1 MLGARGNAIVPLA
14 MFSWVPLVLWAFS
27 RFDPKKA
34 AAGAFVLGWMFLP
47 EAAFKL
53 PGLPDYTKMTASCV
67 GVMLGAFIYD
77 RKNLLS
83 VRLSIVDIPMILW
96 CTCPML
102 SSLANGLGAYD
113 GFSESMYQTITW
125 GLPYFMA
132 KIYFSD
138 REGLTILA
146 MAIFIGGIIYI
157 PFCFIEMAISPQL
170 HRMTYGFSQANI
182 LQSMRAG
189 GFRPVVYMQHGLMV
203 ASWMV
208 SATFIGIWF
217 YYAKILP
224 KKLLIIPT
232 KLFIPALL
240 VTTLL
245 MKSTGALGLFIL
257 GMIAL
262 FSAQKTKAPIII
274 LIMLC
279 VPPAYMYTRTTGI
292 WSGKNLSSWVEE
304 KFSAERAQ
312 SLQFRFDNEYL
323 LIDKAMEGSFFGWG
337 GWGRSRVYDD
347 DGRDITITDGLWIIA
362 LGTRGIYGTFF
373 LTLTVVLPMLLLLV
387 KIPPGKWNEPEY
399 AAASV
404 FAVLLTVYMID
415 NLLNAMVNPIF
426 MLFNGGINTMLTKKA
441 TARQPELSL
450 QPQGLP
456 ELELE
461 PVMATRLIGGFY
473 PGQPQRTR
481 LIGQGR
487 PND

>member
-1 MLGARGNAIVPLA
+1 MLGARGNAMVPLA

-27 RFDPKKA
+27 RFEPKKA

-67 GVMLGAFIYD
+67 GVMLGAFVYD
-77 RKNLLS
+77 RKHLLT

-132 KIYFSD
+132 KIYFAD
-138 REGLTILA
+138 KEGLTILA
-146 MAIFIGGIIYI
+146 MAIFLGGIIYI

-203 ASWMV
+203 AMWMV
-208 SATFIGIWF
+208 SASFIGIWF
-217 YYAKILP
+217 HYARVLPEKILFV
-224 KKLLIIPT
+224 PT
-232 KLFIPALL
+232 KLFLPALL
-240 VTTLL
+240 VTTVL
-245 MKSTGALGLFIL
+245 MKSSGALALFIL
-257 GMIAL
+257 GLTAL
-262 FSAQKTKAPIII
+262 FSAQKTRVPILIII
-274 LIMLC
+274 MLLI
-279 VPPAYMYTRTTGI
+279 PPTYMITRTSGI
-292 WSGKNLSSWVEE
+292 WSGRNLSDWVAR
-304 KFSAERAQ
+304 KFSEDRAQ

-323 LIDKAMEGSFFGWG
+323 LIDKAKEGTFFGWG

-362 LGTRGIYGTFF
+362 LGTRGPYGTFF
-373 LTLTVVLPMLLLLV
+373 LSLSVVLPMLLLLF
-387 KIPPGKWNEPEY
+387 KIPAGKWNKPEY

-404 FAVLLTVYMID
+404 FATLLTLYMID

-426 MLFNGGINTMLTKKA
+426 MLFNGGINGLLMQKA
-441 TARQPELSL
+441 ATRQPKISL
-450 QPQGLP
+450 QQQEGPPLQ
-456 ELELE
+456 
-461 PVMATRLIGGFY
+461 PVMVTRLIGGY
-473 PGQPQRTR
+473 TR
-481 LIGQGR
+481 SQTGGTRFIAQGKR
-487 PND
+487 ND